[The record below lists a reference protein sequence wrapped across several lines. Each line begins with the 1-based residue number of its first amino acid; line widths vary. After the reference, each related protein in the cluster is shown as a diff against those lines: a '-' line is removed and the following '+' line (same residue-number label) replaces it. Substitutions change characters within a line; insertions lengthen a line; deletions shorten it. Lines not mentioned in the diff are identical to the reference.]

1 MARKIAIQTLVIIIV
16 LLAAIA
22 GFIIWADPYQQYRAS
37 DDFVGNQ
44 RLEIP
49 GVARNHDYNAAIMGS
64 SMVMNHSPE
73 QIDSLF
79 GWRTYNF
86 SFMGAT
92 HDDFGIALPFIIK
105 QGKVKHIIFDIDYFT
120 YASKEK
126 RMAEYLW
133 DDNILNDVSYWFNYT
148 SLEHAIQKL
157 RNPIKRKNLYNFHDE
172 ETEAKVYDSYSKAIG
187 GEGFDSRI
195 YDMGHNAMAMNF
207 DNTVGHAIKASSGKV
222 EWLLFFPP
230 YSAAEYARI
239 EHFGHFEDFL
249 KLRKHIV
256 DNYCTLPNVRMFDF
270 QADKSIVCDLNQYND
285 TRHHSHAYNRMT
297 VSEMENGG
305 HGISKRNIDS
315 NNAEIRRIS
324 SEFIRS
330 YHQR

>member
-1 MARKIAIQTLVIIIV
+1 M
-16 LLAAIA
+16 
-22 GFIIWADPYQQYRAS
+22 
-37 DDFVGNQ
+37 
-44 RLEIP
+44 EIP

-64 SMVMNHSPE
+64 SMVTTILRNKSIPCSDGE
-73 QIDSLF
+73 
-79 GWRTYNF
+79 RTT
-86 SFMGAT
+86 SAHVGAT

-148 SLEHAIQKL
+148 SLKHAIQKL
-157 RNPIKRKNLYNFHDE
+157 RNPIKRKNLYNFHNE

-207 DNTVGHAIKASSGKV
+207 DNTVGRTIKASSGKV

-239 EHFGHFEDFL
+239 ER
-249 KLRKHIV
+249 LR
-256 DNYCTLPNVRMFDF
+256 P
-270 QADKSIVCDLNQYND
+270 S
-285 TRHHSHAYNRMT
+285 
-297 VSEMENGG
+297 
-305 HGISKRNIDS
+305 
-315 NNAEIRRIS
+315 
-324 SEFIRS
+324 
-330 YHQR
+330 